1 MANPPPGAARLAELM
16 ARRAV
21 EGLSAAE
28 YEELEVLSARYPAV
42 DPEALERAAAA
53 LVLCGLR
60 IEPMPA
66 GLRAR
71 IEADARAFLAG
82 DVD

>member
-1 MANPPPGAARLAELM
+1 MAISLPDAARLSELM
-16 ARRAV
+16 TRRAV

-28 YEELEVLSARYPAV
+28 HEEFEALSARYPAV
-42 DPEALERAAAA
+42 DPEELERAAAA

-60 IEPMPA
+60 IEPMPS

-71 IEADARAFLAG
+71 IEADARGFFASDA
-82 DVD
+82 D